1 MYDMLRN
8 MDPPLGFGNKCP
20 YRLAY
25 KKLIRMNM
33 PLDESGQVHF
43 TTTLFALIRENLNI
57 KMRPA
62 EEMDAANRELRD
74 TIQRIWPLQAKKML
88 DFLLPPPPEANSAG
102 SKMTVG
108 KIYAGL
114 LIIENWKSTKFGKI
128 QPAGLPVS
136 ES

>member
-33 PLDESGQVHF
+33 PVDESGQVHF
-43 TTTLFALIRENLNI
+43 TTTLFALIRENLSI

-62 EEMDAANRELRD
+62 DEMDAADRELRE
-74 TIQRIWPLQAKKML
+74 TIRRIWPIQSRKML
-88 DFLLPPPPEANSAG
+88 DVLVPPGCELG
-102 SKMTVG
+102 RERVTVG
-108 KIYAGL
+108 K
-114 LIIENWKSTKFGKI
+114 STRGY
-128 QPAGLPVS
+128 
-136 ES
+136 